1 MSPSFPFPFPTVVLR
16 LGLVAMR
23 DDEDVPPIVPARAR
37 RIDDVTCV
45 VITSASP
52 SSPARVDVIVRDPNG
67 TTHVG
72 TLDFNDD
79 AQFEGFE
86 AFARAALGASREDD
100 DGDDDDAFVFAFERD
115 TGEKDEIE
123 LVFRRR
129 EDVPGA
135 SAGERSGREDG
146 NGNGNGNGSA
156 SMGFD
161 AVPPGVVILT
171 RECEAVDRTLALA
184 RALEASEARRRRER
198 ATSARAPRAC
208 EDANETNEKM
218 SQAMDEMK
226 EDLARRFI
234 AMMNAKKAEM
244 VRLRDGLDAAE
255 MELEEAR
262 LKLARRGET
271 GAVGDDAGSLGI
283 DVDDDFDDG
292 NVDGD
297 EYTTDEDIDPTQKGG
312 RISLRKKFGKSQSQS
327 ARPSQPSQR
336 PSQASRSQRASAHDA
351 DAPPSQTTKRS
362 KRAAKSKSFLADTLA
377 LLDAE

>member
-1 MSPSFPFPFPTVVLR
+1 MSPLFPFPFPTVVLR

-23 DDEDVPPIVPARAR
+23 DDEDVPPIVTARAR

-52 SSPARVDVIVRDPNG
+52 SSPARVDVIVREPNG

-79 AQFEGFE
+79 APFEGFE

-115 TGEKDEIE
+115 TGEKDEME

-135 SAGERSGREDG
+135 NAGERSGREDG
-146 NGNGNGNGSA
+146 NGNGNGSA
-156 SMGFD
+156 SMGFE
-161 AVPPGVVILT
+161 AVPTGVVILK
-171 RECEAVDRTLALA
+171 REREAVDRTLALA

-198 ATSARAPRAC
+198 ATSARATRAC

-262 LKLARRGET
+262 LKLARRVET
-271 GAVGDDAGSLGI
+271 GAVGDAAGSLGI